1 MTMIVTQANQL
12 PAITTG
18 YHDHQEIIAQCWCV
32 THDFKEQLTDQ
43 LSPHFIMIVKTTNLS
58 IHQSSIM
65 MKKSSH
71 HKSSLSVT
79 LGHNH
84 QTLLPHTPTHHSD
97 KNRVN
102 ILSMAS
108 TAGAY
113 FPGSQGYCEVIR
125 AELTST
131 CHHGECVESLWPVMA
146 SYCPLWALLHINW

>member
-1 MTMIVTQANQL
+1 MGRTMVSRNVL
-12 PAITTG
+12 
-18 YHDHQEIIAQCWCV
+18 QCA
-32 THDFKEQLTDQ
+32 H
-43 LSPHFIMIVKTTNLS
+43 
-58 IHQSSIM
+58 
-65 MKKSSH
+65 H

-102 ILSMAS
+102 IVSMAS

-146 SYCPLWALLHINW
+146 SYCPLWALLHIN